1 MDFARLIARL
11 RAILLNPRATW
22 PEIAAEPSGIGSL
35 YTGWVLWLA
44 AITPLATFLGLGVF
58 GMSVPFIGT
67 MRFGFGALFGQMLSS
82 YLLTL
87 LLVFVMALIVAA
99 LAPSFGARND
109 RVQALKAI
117 AYAWTP
123 VWIVGVLHLIPL
135 LGALTAVLTLAA
147 LGYSVW
153 LLWLGL
159 QSTLDVPHERAV
171 AYTAVIIAIAIV
183 LGLVIGWSS
192 MMLSGVGALPRGS
205 KSFSFQSN
213 GKSVDLGALA
223 QAARQMQ
230 ATGAATQGK
239 PLGSAEA
246 APDVVP
252 LKPLAPDQI
261 STLLPAS
268 LPGLA
273 RGAVD
278 STRGGI
284 GTLLISSAKA
294 DYGSGAQ
301 RIKLGIT
308 DMAANRGMLALIGMV
323 RQDQESAS
331 GYHKVF
337 QQDGRIVQEQ
347 WTNADRR
354 GEYTLIVG
362 NRFLVEATGE
372 GPDMDALKQA
382 VHAVDLTALDKLK
395 NTPGK

>member
-1 MDFARLIARL
+1 M
-11 RAILLNPRATW
+11 
-22 PEIAAEPSGIGSL
+22 
-35 YTGWVLWLA
+35 
-44 AITPLATFLGLGVF
+44 
-58 GMSVPFIGT
+58 
-67 MRFGFGALFGQMLSS
+67 
-82 YLLTL
+82 
-87 LLVFVMALIVAA
+87 
-99 LAPSFGARND
+99 
-109 RVQALKAI
+109 
-117 AYAWTP
+117 
-123 VWIVGVLHLIPL
+123 
-135 LGALTAVLTLAA
+135 LTLAA

-192 MMLSGVGALPRGS
+192 MMLSGVGALTRGS
-205 KSFSFQSN
+205 ESFSFQSN
-213 GKSVDLGALA
+213 GKSVDLGAFA

-230 ATGAATQGK
+230 ATGAAMQGK
-239 PLGSAEA
+239 SPSGAEA
-246 APDVVP
+246 APNVAP

-294 DYGSGAQ
+294 DYGSGAR
-301 RIKLGIT
+301 RIKLSIT
-308 DMAANRGMLALIGMV
+308 DMAANRGMLALAGMV
-323 RQDQESAS
+323 QQDQETAT

-337 QQDGRIVQEQ
+337 RQDGRTVQEQ
-347 WTNADRR
+347 WTNADRH

-362 NRFLVEATGE
+362 NRFMVEAKG
-372 GPDMDALKQA
+372 GGVDMGALKQA
-382 VHAVDLTALDKLK
+382 VNAVDLTALDKLK
-395 NTPGK
+395 DTAGK

>member
-1 MDFARLIARL
+1 MDFARFIARL
-11 RAILLNPRATW
+11 HAILLNPRATW
-22 PEIAAEPSGIGSL
+22 PEIAAEPSSIGSV

-44 AITPLATFLGLGVF
+44 AITPLATFIGLGVF
-58 GMSVPFIGT
+58 GMSAPFIGT
-67 MRFGFGALFGQMLSS
+67 VRFGFGALFGQMLSN

-87 LLVFVMALIVAA
+87 LLVFVMALITAA

-147 LGYSVW
+147 TVLSVR

-192 MMLSGVGALPRGS
+192 MMLSGVGALTRGS
-205 KSFSFQSN
+205 ESFSFQSN

-230 ATGAATQGK
+230 ATGAAMQGK
-239 PLGSAEA
+239 PLSGAAA
-246 APDVVP
+246 APDVAP

-261 STLLPAS
+261 AALLPAS

-273 RGAVD
+273 RGTVD

-284 GTLLISSAKA
+284 GTLLVSSAKA
-294 DYGSGAQ
+294 YYGSGAQ

-308 DMAANRGMLALIGMV
+308 DMAANRGMLALVGMV
-323 RQDQESAS
+323 QQDQESAS

-337 QQDGRIVQEQ
+337 QQNGRTVQEQ
-347 WTNADRR
+347 WTDADRR

-382 VHAVDLTALDKLK
+382 VNAVDLTALDKLK
-395 NTPGK
+395 HTPGK